1 MIAAGGERDA
11 LVDPMKTRL
20 TNTGLVV
27 VLALAFSLYVAG
39 LSRSTPGGP
48 QVVSDNTKHDTA
60 RT

>member
-27 VLALAFSLYVAG
+27 VLALASFVWLR
-39 LSRSTPGGP
+39 L
-48 QVVSDNTKHDTA
+48 H
-60 RT
+60 